1 MCGGDGFA
9 RVRQITEAQQQVAD
23 RLAHQRGLSLLPS
36 DGQTYR
42 PCQDRGLIAQVAGRG
57 RAFEGF
63 TGAEINSLACTR
75 LSILWEKMGAWSWST
90 PPTNILSKRESQ
102 AALRL
107 NLYGQWSLQYV
118 KYLAKYSRCFTY
130 QRCNASFPKAY
141 RLQRHKRSCEA
152 KVRRVYSVSSL
163 PNHLRTDRR
172 RRRHPCCTGAEVFS
186 VPSHLRHRGV
196 LCGPRY

>member
-107 NLYGQWSLQYV
+107 NLYGQWSLQLCQV
-118 KYLAKYSRCFTY
+118 PGQIQSMLYLSAMQCLVSQSLSSPATQAKLRS
-130 QRCNASFPKAY
+130 QSQASLLCIIPPKPSSN
-141 RLQRHKRSCEA
+141 RSKKKKA
-152 KVRRVYSVSSL
+152 SL
-163 PNHLRTDRR
+163 L
-172 RRRHPCCTGAEVFS
+172 
-186 VPSHLRHRGV
+186 HRS
-196 LCGPRY
+196 

>member
-75 LSILWEKMGAWSWST
+75 LCILWENRGAWSWST
-90 PPTNILSKRESQ
+90 PPPPDEHSIQTREPGSPPTQFVRSVVTSVCQVPGQIQSMLYLSAMQCLVSQSLSSPATQAKLRSQSQ
-102 AALRL
+102 A
-107 NLYGQWSLQYV
+107 SLLCIIPP
-118 KYLAKYSRCFTY
+118 KPSSNRSKKKK
-130 QRCNASFPKAY
+130 AS
-141 RLQRHKRSCEA
+141 LLHRS
-152 KVRRVYSVSSL
+152 
-163 PNHLRTDRR
+163 
-172 RRRHPCCTGAEVFS
+172 
-186 VPSHLRHRGV
+186 
-196 LCGPRY
+196 

>member
-42 PCQDRGLIAQVAGRG
+42 LCQDRGLIAQVAGRG

-75 LSILWEKMGAWSWST
+75 LCIRWGKIEKWSWST
-90 PPTNILSKRESQ
+90 ARRTFYPNERDRPPSDPS
-102 AALRL
+102 LRQQL
-107 NLYGQWSLQYV
+107 VL
-118 KYLAKYSRCFTY
+118 
-130 QRCNASFPKAY
+130 
-141 RLQRHKRSCEA
+141 
-152 KVRRVYSVSSL
+152 
-163 PNHLRTDRR
+163 
-172 RRRHPCCTGAEVFS
+172 
-186 VPSHLRHRGV
+186 V
-196 LCGPRY
+196 LCFYRVIATRFLTNQSVYFLGTIF